1 MYRTSLTTT
10 ALSLKDAVDVDVL
23 QRIQDT
29 FAKAMGFAA
38 VTVDKTGTPI
48 TRDSSFLRI
57 CRMIRSTEA
66 GFARCMRSDAQGGR
80 EAQARRGPHVYVC
93 LGGLLDMAAPI
104 IIEGEYLGCI
114 LCGQVIPSANR
125 QDFIDEII
133 QRNLNLGLPEDELRM
148 AAEEIPSIP
157 RERIDAAA
165 EMLFLMANYIVEMG
179 VANLT
184 QAKLLKEVQ
193 EKAALQAALQSAQLR
208 TLESQINPHFLF
220 NALGLVSYLA
230 IQENAPQTE
239 EVAYCLSDLLRYSLR
254 NVANPV
260 TLGKELETVE
270 RYLAIQKLRFG
281 ARLNVEIQVDPL
293 LRQIRIPCMILQP
306 LVENAVIHGVEPLAR
321 TVTVQVR
328 ASYVA
333 QGMLLE
339 VIDDGVGMDPVVLA
353 SINSRTF
360 TRQTGRNGLGLQ
372 NVVRRLEGEYGA
384 AFDMHVESEMGRGTR
399 VSLTLPVTNG
409 YVHVAPS
416 TLGADYA
423 WTPGR

>member
-1 MYRTSLTTT
+1 
-10 ALSLKDAVDVDVL
+10 
-23 QRIQDT
+23 
-29 FAKAMGFAA
+29 
-38 VTVDKTGTPI
+38 
-48 TRDSSFLRI
+48 
-57 CRMIRSTEA
+57 
-66 GFARCMRSDAQGGR
+66 
-80 EAQARRGPHVYVC
+80 
-93 LGGLLDMAAPI
+93 
-104 IIEGEYLGCI
+104 
-114 LCGQVIPSANR
+114 
-125 QDFIDEII
+125 
-133 QRNLNLGLPEDELRM
+133 M